1 MKRKMTLKTQL
12 ITLMLL
18 TILFPVAIIS
28 IINSYNSEKN
38 LNSQFKDTLID
49 NVNWT
54 DEVIKS
60 NNKSNIELTDMLSQD
75 PNVQNIYN
83 SADSQKWLLSTLDS
97 FLVTHKD
104 IQSVY
109 YGLKDGR
116 MLLKPQQDLPKD
128 YDPRS
133 REWYTKALSNI
144 GQVIITD
151 PYEDASQKGMF
162 VITYA
167 KAVKDPKSGEVNGVV
182 AVDIKLQTLSGTI
195 SKYKIGQ
202 NGYIALVDKTGT
214 IITHS
219 DSKMLGKTA
228 KDEKWVNELLS
239 SKEANGEYDINGQ
252 RLISYTSEDKQT
264 GWKIIGF
271 IPKSE
276 ITSQLNSQ
284 RYISAGVSAIFLLLA
299 LIAGI
304 IVSNSITKSIIKLV
318 EVLNRIKAGDYTVQ
332 IEKRKNISYEVG
344 AITDSVDLVIKDM
357 VDMLKNIIKTSK
369 NIKDSS
375 EALVAVTEES
385 SSVGEEVS
393 RAVQQIAGGAS
404 EQAEN
409 LDKSSGVV
417 SELGEKVIN
426 ARSSSTNMMNAS
438 ANVKAATKEG
448 TINVES
454 LKETFEEAS
463 KANKELQVKIEDLAN
478 KSNRIGAITDTITSI
493 TEQTSLLSLN
503 ASIEAA
509 RAGEAGRGF
518 AVVADEVRK
527 LADQSANSA
536 LEINVVISE
545 IRNSVAVVLERIE
558 QAISLNEKSEG
569 KVLVTS
575 SSFNKIEDAVLELEQ
590 NINVVDQTLEGISSN
605 TDEVFQSITE
615 VAAVA
620 EETAATAEE
629 VSASSEEQSAGLH
642 EVVVSAEQLNLLSE
656 KLDEMVKKFK
666 IE

>member
-1 MKRKMTLKTQL
+1 MKRKRTLKTQL

-28 IINSYNSEKN
+28 IINSYSSEKS
-38 LNSQFKDTLID
+38 LNTQFKDTLID

-60 NNKSNIELTDMLSQD
+60 NNKSNIELTNMLSQD

-83 SADSQKWLLSTLDS
+83 SADSEKWLLSTLDS

-116 MLLKPQQDLPKD
+116 MLLKPQEALPKD
-128 YDPRS
+128 YDPRN
-133 REWYTKALSNI
+133 REWYTKALSNV

-167 KAVKDPKSGEVNGVV
+167 EAVKDPKSGEINGVV
-182 AVDIKLQTLSGTI
+182 AVDIKLQTLSSTI

-202 NGYIALVDKTGT
+202 NGYIAIVDKTGT
-214 IITHS
+214 IISHN
-219 DSKMLGKTA
+219 DPKMLGKTA
-228 KDEKWVNELLS
+228 KDEKWVNEIIS
-239 SKEANGEYDINGQ
+239 SKQASGEYDINGQ
-252 RLISYTSEDKQT
+252 RLITYNTMDEQT
-264 GWKIIGF
+264 GWRIMGF
-271 IPKSE
+271 IPKNE
-276 ITSQLNSQ
+276 ITSQVNSQ
-284 RYISAGVSAIFLLLA
+284 RYISAGISIIFLVLA

-304 IVSNSITKSIIKLV
+304 IVSNSISKSIIKLV
-318 EVLNRIKAGDYTVQ
+318 EVLKRIKDGDYTVE
-332 IEKRKNISYEVG
+332 IGKHKNVSHEVG
-344 AITDSVDLVIKDM
+344 EITDSVDLVIKDM
-357 VDMLKNIIKTSK
+357 VEMLKNIIKTSK
-369 NIKDSS
+369 NIKESS

-385 SSVGEEVS
+385 NSVGEEVS

-404 EQAEN
+404 EQAES

-417 SELGEKVIN
+417 SDLGEKVIN

-438 ANVKAATKEG
+438 TNVKEATKEG
-448 TINVES
+448 TLNIEN

-536 LEINVVISE
+536 LEINNVISE

-558 QAISLNEKSEG
+558 QTITLNEKSEE
-569 KVLVTS
+569 KVIVTS
-575 SSFNKIEDAVLELEQ
+575 SSFIKIEEAVLELEQ